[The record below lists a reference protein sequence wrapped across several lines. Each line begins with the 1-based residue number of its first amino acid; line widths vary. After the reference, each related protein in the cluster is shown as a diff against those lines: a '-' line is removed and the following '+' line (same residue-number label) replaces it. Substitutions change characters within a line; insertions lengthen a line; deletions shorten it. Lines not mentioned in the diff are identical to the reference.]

1 MNSNDTPDSTA
12 TTASMA
18 PAPGAT
24 AAEDTTGQ
32 ISADET
38 GSESGEAESSE
49 TAVWSRFGDGPLPAL
64 PKMAAVGRAY
74 KAASDFG
81 LPEGF
86 ASALSHSVVDP
97 AALRVA
103 LNNPT
108 RINVAGGTI
117 EVIDVDLYTPG
128 LVPLPTN
135 NRTMDMRVYPAG
147 GVPGHLGPLS
157 GPRAEPGTATGL
169 WIEAQSIQHVLDEAK
184 QAQDYVLL
192 KNPLK
197 DSVAARGIVMPVTV
211 VYFELR
217 HRDGQPAM
225 PLLGTADG
233 SSRIT
238 GAHAVL
244 NLVDPRTTHYD
255 LPANRD
261 SYRRFVDDI
270 SSKDISSLGVTAAR
284 RLRWQRNALITPAR
298 IFLRFTPQPGAA
310 AYDFGRAVAAYVG
323 MLHVDPPRPW
333 TPTGKLEAMAE
344 ALLEVLRS
352 ARVLDDTL
360 HDYLAG
366 LLTPEAAEASGLPTQ
381 RDAQAA
387 RVLATLVNPELRE
400 LVDRGIMDVTAKK
413 SVTAPRR
420 LDVIAELGLRPT
432 RSAAAAL
439 RPGDPVRERA
449 TNMRAAYLR
458 ATHMPAYANRRW
470 QVTGRD
476 PDELLEGALA
486 ELERPE
492 AEQGNPDVWRNRLEL
507 SALAQ
512 YHLTA
517 YEALKRDPIGSRG
530 SETRGP
536 QEILA
541 LMLQDERGLRILRQA
556 VVDGRANRAP
566 RLVDTEGQIIRGEA
580 GDDGKVRPDPDG
592 PEVSLTDQWLRYDGF
607 PSGGRPIRPAS
618 MPPDSP
624 LMKAS
629 RLQHDIVHLIE
640 QVAKHL
646 DELDRLESPAGG
658 MLLDQIGWP
667 GSDTKNAVEML
678 IEAQSKL
685 GYWGKVAARQVS
697 RTEPPLEGEPG
708 DEYGEEA
715 AAAADDEYDE

>member
-1 MNSNDTPDSTA
+1 
-12 TTASMA
+12 
-18 PAPGAT
+18 
-24 AAEDTTGQ
+24 
-32 ISADET
+32 
-38 GSESGEAESSE
+38 
-49 TAVWSRFGDGPLPAL
+49 
-64 PKMAAVGRAY
+64 
-74 KAASDFG
+74 
-81 LPEGF
+81 
-86 ASALSHSVVDP
+86 
-97 AALRVA
+97 
-103 LNNPT
+103 
-108 RINVAGGTI
+108 
-117 EVIDVDLYTPG
+117 
-128 LVPLPTN
+128 
-135 NRTMDMRVYPAG
+135 MDMRVYPAG

-169 WIEAQSIQHVLDEAK
+169 WIQAQSVQHVLDEAK
-184 QAQDYVLL
+184 KAQDYVLL

-255 LPANRD
+255 LPTNRD
-261 SYRRFVDDI
+261 SYRRFVDEI
-270 SSKDISSLGVTAAR
+270 SSKHISSLGVAAAR

-298 IFLRFTPQPGAA
+298 IFLRFTPQPGA

-344 ALLEVLRS
+344 AVLEVLRS

-366 LLTPEAAEASGLPTQ
+366 LLTPEAAKAVGLPTQ

-387 RVLATLVNPELRE
+387 HVLATLVNPGLRE
-400 LVDRGIMDVTAKK
+400 LVERGIMDVTAKK
-413 SVTAPRR
+413 SVSAPRR
-420 LDVIAELGLRPT
+420 LDVIAELALRPT
-432 RSAAAAL
+432 RSTAATL

-449 TNMRAAYLR
+449 ADMRAAYLR
-458 ATHMPAYANRRW
+458 ATHMPNYTSRRW
-470 QVTGRD
+470 QVTGRS

-492 AEQGNPDVWRNRLEL
+492 VEQSNPDAWQNRLEL

-517 YEALKRDPIGSRG
+517 YEALKRDPMASPGSD
-530 SETRGP
+530 TRGP
-536 QEILA
+536 QDILA
-541 LMLQDERGLRILRQA
+541 LMLQDERGLRILRRA
-556 VVDGRANRAP
+556 IVDGRADRAP
-566 RLVDTEGQIIRGEA
+566 RLVESGGQITRGEVE
-580 GDDGKVRPDPDG
+580 DDGEIRPDPDG
-592 PEVSLTDQWLRYDGF
+592 PEVPLTDWWLRYSGF
-607 PSGGRPIRPAS
+607 PGTGRPVRPAS
-618 MPPDSP
+618 MPSDTP
-624 LMKAS
+624 LMKAAQ
-629 RLQHDIVHLIE
+629 LQHDIVHLIE
-640 QVAKHL
+640 QVTKHL
-646 DELDRLESPAGG
+646 DDLDRLESPSGG

-667 GSDTKNAVEML
+667 GSGTKNAIEML

-697 RTEPPLEGEPG
+697 RTEPLTEGEPG
-708 DEYGEEA
+708 DEDGAE
-715 AAAADDEYDE
+715 ADDEYGE

>member
-1 MNSNDTPDSTA
+1 MNSEDTSSGSANESAETPSA
-12 TTASMA
+12 A
-18 PAPGAT
+18 
-24 AAEDTTGQ
+24 AAEDTTEPVPV
-32 ISADET
+32 DEA
-38 GSESGEAESSE
+38 SGTESSE
-49 TAVWSRFGDGPLPAL
+49 TAVWSRFGDGPLPGL

-97 AALRVA
+97 SALRVA

-108 RINVAGGTI
+108 RISVAGGTI
-117 EVIDVDLYTPG
+117 EVIDIDLYTPG

-147 GVPGHLGPLS
+147 GVPGHLGPLT
-157 GPRAEPGTATGL
+157 GPRSESGTATGL
-169 WIEAQSIQHVLDEAK
+169 WIEAQSVQHVLDEAK
-184 QAQDYVLL
+184 QAQDYVLV

-211 VYFELR
+211 VFFELR

-244 NLVDPRTTHYD
+244 GLTDPRTTHYD
-255 LPANRD
+255 LPTNRD
-261 SYRRFVDDI
+261 SYRRFVDEV
-270 SSKDISSLGVTAAR
+270 SSKDISSLGAGAAR

-298 IFLRFTPQPGAA
+298 IFLRFSPQPQAA

-344 ALLEVLRS
+344 AVLEVLRS
-352 ARVLDDTL
+352 ASVLDDTL

-366 LLTPEAAEASGLPTQ
+366 LLTPAAAKAAGLPTE

-387 RVLATLVNPELRE
+387 HALATLLDPDLRE

-413 SVTAPRR
+413 SVSAPRR
-420 LDVIAELGLRPT
+420 IDVIAELALRPT

-439 RPGDPVRERA
+439 RPGDPARDRA
-449 TNMRAAYLR
+449 TAMRAAYLR
-458 ATHMPAYANRRW
+458 ATHLTAYTARRW

-486 ELERPE
+486 ELQRPE
-492 AEQGNPDVWRNRLEL
+492 AEQRHPDAWRNRLEL

-517 YEALKRDPIGSRG
+517 YEALKRDPMGNRG
-530 SETRGP
+530 AGADMRGP
-536 QEILA
+536 QDILN
-541 LMLQDERGLRILRQA
+541 LMLQDERGLRMLHRAI
-556 VVDGRANRAP
+556 VDGRSDRAP
-566 RLVDTEGQIIRGEA
+566 RLVGTDGQIIHGRIE
-580 GDDGKVRPDPDG
+580 DDGEVRSDPDQ
-592 PEVSLTDQWLRYDGF
+592 PAVPLTDRWLRYDGF
-607 PSGGRPIRPAS
+607 PSGGKPTRPAS
-618 MPPDSP
+618 MPSDTP

-629 RLQHDIVHLIE
+629 RLQHNILHLIE
-640 QVAKHL
+640 EMAQHL
-646 DELDRLESPAGG
+646 DELDRLASPSGG
-658 MLLDQIGWP
+658 LLMEQRGWP
-667 GSDTKNAVEML
+667 DSDTKDAVAML
-678 IEAQSKL
+678 FGAQSKF
-685 GYWGKVAARQVS
+685 GYWGQVAARQAS
-697 RTEPPLEGEPG
+697 PTEQTPGEPG
-708 DEYGEEA
+708 DEYGEEEA
-715 AAAADDEYDE
+715 AAAEKEYDE